1 MEHQVVDEVMTT
13 DYRIRA
19 TAADGLLRA
28 VAVSLTGAV
37 KEAQRAHQAWPVAA
51 AAMGRVMTTAAILA
65 ADMKDDEGRL
75 TVEVQGDGPLG
86 RVVAEIRPNGELRA
100 RVQHPT
106 VDLPVRADGKL
117 AVGQAVGTDGY
128 FRVLRQDAQGQWY
141 QGQVEL
147 KTGEIGDD
155 FLHYLWQSEQ
165 VPSAASIGVL
175 VGTEGEVIGAG
186 GILVQAMPG
195 CPSDLVD
202 QVADDFKQLTQISR
216 RLADG
221 ETLASLIHQVLPEPI
236 HEFPQEALAFHC
248 WCERERIV
256 DALRTLPA
264 PDLMDLI
271 NDGGAEVTCHYCRR
285 AYQFS
290 QEELQSLRGNS
301 AT

>member
-1 MEHQVVDEVMTT
+1 MTT

-19 TAADGLLRA
+19 TAAEGLLRA
-28 VAVSLTGAV
+28 VAVSLTDAV

-51 AAMGRVMTTAAILA
+51 AAMGRVMTTAAMLA
-65 ADMKDDEGRL
+65 GDMKDDQGRL

-86 RVVAEIRPNGELRA
+86 RVVADIRANGDLRA

-106 VDLPVRADGKL
+106 VDLPVRPDGKL
-117 AVGQAVGTDGY
+117 AVGQAVGADGY

-175 VGTEGEVIGAG
+175 VGTEGVAIGAG
-186 GILVQAMPG
+186 GMLVQALPG
-195 CPSDLVD
+195 CPVNLVD
-202 QVADDFKQLTQISR
+202 QVAHDFEHLTHISR
-216 RLADG
+216 RLANG
-221 ETLASLIHQVLPEPI
+221 ETLESLIHQVLPEPI
-236 HEFPQEALAFHC
+236 RQFPREPLAFHC
-248 WCERERIV
+248 WCERGRII
-256 DALRTLPA
+256 DTLRTLPDA
-264 PDLMDLI
+264 DLVDLI

-290 QEELQSLRGNS
+290 QEELQSLRGNG